1 MYITSFLV
9 DPLAIDHTHCL
20 SEHVPLPHHEMST
33 QRRFAPVRVARRRQ
47 RGFRRCIAT
56 SFAVEDE
63 EIEMDFNHQPGNSM
77 VILFLTEP
85 SNGWMS
91 G

>member
-1 MYITSFLV
+1 MYIYVYVYISSFLG
-9 DPLAIDHTHCL
+9 DPLAIDHTHFL
-20 SEHVPLPHHEMST
+20 SDHVPLPHHEMST
-33 QRRFAPVRVARRRQ
+33 QPCRFAPVTVARPRQ

-77 VILFLTEP
+77 VIIF
-85 SNGWMS
+85 N
-91 G
+91 